1 MIFDNRER
9 ILENPGPICLGLTVA
24 ISGAFLHC
32 LENKVIQDVLT
43 TNLVRLTYKRYV
55 HNTRARFETIQ
66 QSLQAFFQALLSAA
80 VFPQRF
86 CLFLVFA

>member
-24 ISGAFLHC
+24 ISEAFLHC

-66 QSLQAFFQALLSAA
+66 QSHYRLFSKL
-80 VFPQRF
+80 F
-86 CLFLVFA
+86 CLQPFSPKDSVFF